1 MLAIGVNKGLI
12 SAAELPFGG
21 IKESGIGR
29 EASKKQIRVCGISK
43 HQNGNNRQYPYVV
56 FRWPGQPK
64 LCHRAGSSGLVNII

>member
-1 MLAIGVNKGLI
+1 MLAIGVNTGLI

-29 EASKKQIRVCGISK
+29 EVSKRQIRVCGISK

-56 FRWPGQPK
+56 LDGPANQSYVIGQV
-64 LCHRAGSSGLVNII
+64 LVV